1 MLTPDEIDYLKKIP
15 EDKIVKIYPYDPK
28 TSEIAQEIIK
38 TIKQTYPN
46 LVVEHMGASALK
58 ISGQNDLDIFAFSDP
73 KDFGKYLPGLT
84 KLFREPLHKHETF
97 CEWKFKKDGFDVEF
111 YLTARD
117 SKTMQRQIETF
128 ENLKNNP
135 DLLKEYEQLKLS
147 MNGKSFKEYQ
157 EKKYEFYHKILDLNE
172 NK

>member
-1 MLTPDEIDYLKKIP
+1 MLTPDEINYLKKIP
-15 EDKIVKIYPYDPK
+15 PDKAVKIYPYDPK
-28 TSEIAQEIIK
+28 TSEIAQKIIK
-38 TIKQTYPN
+38 MIKLTYSN
-46 LVVEHMGASALK
+46 LVVKHMGASALK

-73 KDFGKYLPGLT
+73 KKFDEYFPGLI
-84 KLFREPLHKHETF
+84 KLFGQPLHRHDTF
-97 CEWKFKKDGFDVEF
+97 CEWKFNKDGFDVEF

-117 SKTMQRQIETF
+117 SETMQRQVKTF

-135 DLLKEYEQLKLS
+135 SLLKEYEQLKQS